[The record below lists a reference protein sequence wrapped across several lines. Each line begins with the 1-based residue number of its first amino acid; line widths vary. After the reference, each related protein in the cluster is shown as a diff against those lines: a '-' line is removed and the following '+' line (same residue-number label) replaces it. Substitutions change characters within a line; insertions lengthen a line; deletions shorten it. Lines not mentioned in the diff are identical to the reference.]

1 MTRAEALQ
9 EIIAAVNPRHAL
21 DEHTVIAECADLDSL
36 GLFNI
41 VLFLNSL
48 GLDPD
53 VEELAQLKTVGN
65 ILDLIPQ
72 E

>member
-9 EIIAAVNPRHAL
+9 EILAVVNPRTPF
-21 DEHTVIAECADLDSL
+21 DESTVIADCADLDSL

-53 VEELAQLKTVGN
+53 IEELAQLKTVSE
-65 ILDLIPQ
+65 IIDLIPQ

>member
-9 EIIAAVNPRHAL
+9 EILAVVNPRTSF
-21 DEHTVIAECADLDSL
+21 DENTVIADCADLDSL

-53 VEELAQLKTVGN
+53 VEELAQLKTVSE
-65 ILDLIPQ
+65 IIDLIPQ
-72 E
+72 D

>member
-1 MTRAEALQ
+1 MR
-9 EIIAAVNPRHAL
+9 
-21 DEHTVIAECADLDSL
+21 
-36 GLFNI
+36 FNI